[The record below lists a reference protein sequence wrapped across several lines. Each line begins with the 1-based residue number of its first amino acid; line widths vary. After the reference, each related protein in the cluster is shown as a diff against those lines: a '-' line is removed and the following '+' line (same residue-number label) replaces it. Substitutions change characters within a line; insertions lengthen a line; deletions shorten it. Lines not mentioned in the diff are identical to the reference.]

1 MATQNVNKRALTATL
16 QSAQTTGNGT
26 AVKVLV
32 ASDTGV
38 REHTF
43 YIIGSAGVSA
53 GAVQIET
60 AMSDTYAGTWAPLG
74 AAITVGNNTVQ
85 IVQVTGAL
93 DWVRARISSNITNGT
108 VTVEYVG
115 N

>member
-1 MATQNVNKRALTATL
+1 MATQNVNKRALSATL

-26 AVKVLV
+26 AVKTLT

-38 REHTF
+38 REHTI

-53 GAVQIET
+53 GAVQFET
-60 AMSDTYAGTWAPLG
+60 ATTSDYAGTWAPLG
-74 AAITVGNNTVQ
+74 AAVTVGSDTTQ

-93 DWVRARISSNITNGT
+93 LWIRARISTNIANGT